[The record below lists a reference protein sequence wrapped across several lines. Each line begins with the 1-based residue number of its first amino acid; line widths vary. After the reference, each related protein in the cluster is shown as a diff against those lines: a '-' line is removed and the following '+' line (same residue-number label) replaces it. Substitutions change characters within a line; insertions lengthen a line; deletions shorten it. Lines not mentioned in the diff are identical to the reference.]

1 MLFWGCK
8 IIKIF
13 FLPSVQAPEKGE
25 RMRATTILKGQQVA
39 AKSKLHNVIR
49 RHPTMPQLRRL
60 TQEELLA
67 EARITEEQNLASLAQ
82 FLKIEAEK
90 KANKAIKVLFLND
103 FISILVPKSWGSYSE
118 PPFICSKSVMKRQNQ
133 YVKSVQS

>member
-1 MLFWGCK
+1 MLLFWGCN
-8 IIKIF
+8 IIKIC

-90 KANKAIKVLFLND
+90 KANKAIKVLYCRLIFRAAIYMFKVND
-103 FISILVPKSWGSYSE
+103 GKAKSIWEIK
-118 PPFICSKSVMKRQNQ
+118 
-133 YVKSVQS
+133 